1 MGLSRKAGAIFST
14 VFDNQY
20 ATGGLAVLAGGVF
33 LSALRSLA
41 QLLCDAVAERLA
53 VRAEFDSRD
62 DSYRWLLAWLMTHP
76 HYAAG
81 TRFSVLTTLKRVGAS
96 SMNESPEQS
105 DVMLVPTGRS
115 FFRHGNTWLV
125 AEREC
130 KDAAEGQTREKLR
143 LLLLGG
149 TKAALRQLIDEARQV
164 FAAKHEGHTAIYFVD
179 EYGGWTRVGSKPS
192 RPASSIILGKLG
204 EAEALLADCRRFL
217 SAERWYGERGI
228 PYRRGYLL
236 HGPPGTGAILI
247 PSHQNSSSA
256 SITRLQVRRHSS
268 RP

>member
-1 MGLSRKAGAIFST
+1 M
-14 VFDNQY
+14 
-20 ATGGLAVLAGGVF
+20 LAGGVF

-130 KDAAEGQTREKLR
+130 K
-143 LLLLGG
+143 
-149 TKAALRQLIDEARQV
+149 EA
-164 FAAKHEGHTAIYFVD
+164 D
-179 EYGGWTRVGSKPS
+179 
-192 RPASSIILGKLG
+192 
-204 EAEALLADCRRFL
+204 
-217 SAERWYGERGI
+217 
-228 PYRRGYLL
+228 
-236 HGPPGTGAILI
+236 
-247 PSHQNSSSA
+247 
-256 SITRLQVRRHSS
+256 
-268 RP
+268 